1 MKIVNSYD
9 PTAYYLRFFKELR
22 SENGDD
28 VRLEILR
35 KVEKNGNMV
44 IEKPYPQEI
53 ANLSALSLSLEGN
66 GEIDDP
72 ITKSTLSFSIVEDN
86 FKINEIDVKHNDFTE
101 LYTPDST
108 AFLVVLKTSKGANEW
123 QDRWRGYLT
132 PDSWQ
137 EDLESYGSIQFSARD
152 NIGHLADLDFDYYAE
167 SGTIAIGKLLEEA
180 MKRIALP
187 MELRYN
193 TDNEGEAVAVTGGD
207 VDLMSA
213 SVALVAC
220 KDKTWLSAV
229 EDALA
234 SLGMTLRYTDD
245 ASVTVMYLAN
255 LPLYGNTQRKPA
267 LDIIFHGGTK
277 SLMPAYREIKSE
289 CDYGAEEDLKIDI
302 IKGLEYGEDNT
313 YSWEFK
319 STKDSFWNE
328 SGTGIITPIQG
339 DRVEGWQKG
348 SKLRA
353 PGVFSPAMMDNEA
366 EDSAENPLIAA
377 NDVSHTTYAA
387 YRMLAGSSAVTL
399 QLELSS
405 AVSLTNTGM
414 MFYARAGELYTNVV
428 ILLENGNKNQ
438 YWNGERWGNDLSVLE
453 FVGNNIE
460 IALEGV
466 EMQPN
471 AAITIFFDKVE
482 FKGEATMADKGL
494 YTRLMS
500 LKVSSNAQLL
510 EKDTVTTIN
519 NEAYNVRA
527 ERNLAIG
534 AMSQQMKAFKVESY
548 PNALWDMTTQ
558 DEFHY
563 FPYQCFL
570 GSDYTKTYPL
580 PALVHRQLLMFH
592 HVAQPQLSGTCTIP
606 AGARF
611 DRLYSYKGVNYLLQ
625 GANLDLFSG
634 RMEDITL
641 RGFIAY
647 NDLWK

>member
-9 PTAYYLRFFKELR
+9 PSNYYLRFFKELK

-35 KVEKNGNMV
+35 KVVKNGNMAV
-44 IEKPYPQEI
+44 SKPYPQEI
-53 ANLSALSLSLEGN
+53 ANLAALSLSLEGN

-72 ITKSTLSFSIVEDN
+72 ITKSTLLFSVVEDN
-86 FKINEIDVKHNDFTE
+86 FRLNEVDVRHNDFTE

-108 AFLVVLKTSKGANEW
+108 AFLVVLRTRNGLDGW

-137 EDLESYGSIQFSARD
+137 EDLDSYGSIQFIARD
-152 NIGHLADLDFDYYAE
+152 NIGHLADIDFDYYSE
-167 SGTIAIGKLLEEA
+167 SGTISIGKLLEEA

-193 TDNEGEAVAVTGGD
+193 TGNEGEAVGITGGD

-213 SVALVAC
+213 SVVISAY
-220 KDKTWLSAV
+220 KDQSWLSAV
-229 EDALA
+229 EGAL
-234 SLGMTLRYTDD
+234 SSFGMTMRYTDD

-255 LPLYGNTQRKPA
+255 LPLYGNTQRKAA
-267 LDIIFHGGTK
+267 LDVIFHGGTK

-289 CDYGAEEDLKIDI
+289 CDYGAEDELKMDI
-302 IKGLEYGEDNT
+302 IKGLEYGEEST

-319 STKDSFWNE
+319 STTDSFWDK
-328 SGTGIITPIQG
+328 SGTGVITPIQG
-339 DRVEGWQKG
+339 DRNEGWLKG
-348 SKLRA
+348 SKLMA
-353 PGVFSPAMMDNEA
+353 PGVFSQGMLEDESEDTA
-366 EDSAENPLIAA
+366 ECPLIAA

-387 YRMLAGSSAVTL
+387 YRMLAGTAAVTL
-399 QLELSS
+399 QLELSP

-414 MFYARAGELYTNVV
+414 MFNARAGELYTSIAVM
-428 ILLENGNKNQ
+428 LENGGSTQ
-438 YWNGERWGNDLSVLE
+438 YWNGERWAEALTLLDFEGT
-453 FVGNNIE
+453 NIE
-460 IALEGV
+460 IVLEGV
-466 EMQPN
+466 EIQPG
-471 AAITIFFDKVE
+471 AAITLFFDKVE
-482 FKGEATMADKGL
+482 FRGETSLATRGI
-494 YTRLMS
+494 YTRVLS
-500 LKVSSNAQLL
+500 LKVISNAQLL

-519 NEAYNVRA
+519 NESYNVKA
-527 ERNLAIG
+527 ERKLAIG
-534 AMSQQMKAFKVESY
+534 AMSQQMKAFKVEAY
-548 PNALWDMTTQ
+548 PNALWDLTAQ
-558 DEFHY
+558 DEVYY

-570 GSDYTKTYPL
+570 GEDYSKIYPL

-592 HVAQPQLSGTCTIP
+592 HVAQPMLSGTCTIP

-611 DRLYSYKGVNYLLQ
+611 DRMYSYKGVNYLLQ